1 MLPCGSNRGRKGQVK
16 WDARDSNPQLMDKPH
31 TLCLTCPSP
40 VLSAG
45 RCPFGYM
52 CLWCVLFLRV
62 KHLHDDRSTGTY
74 QVIERAAALPCCF
87 VPEFSSWPPSS
98 SVSEGR
104 ATVQQNLALYTSSIH
119 QMRKSACNKK
129 KYFLTQIQ
137 AFYKPQASFQL

>member
-62 KHLHDDRSTGTY
+62 KLLHDDRSTGTY